1 MSWRAIPMK
10 FPGVCLVCKKK
21 IEVNEIALWA
31 KGYGVKHQAC
41 AEIAQLKCMVC
52 GGPAGC
58 PDCEFAENCNI
69 ARVSQLCI
77 CKKCN
82 NEKDA
87 FLVYQTSVVKRF
99 PMLNL
104 KI

>member
-10 FPGVCLVCKKK
+10 FPGICLVCKKK

-31 KGYGVKHQAC
+31 KGSGVKHQAC
-41 AEIAQLKCMVC
+41 AEVAQLKCMVC